1 MMIDREASAL
11 AGTTK
16 VDVGAS
22 SAGTVVMSSQTAAA
36 SAPQVGISAP
46 VIFFDGVCGLC
57 NRFVDFVLRR
67 DTHSL
72 FLFSPLQGQTA
83 ARRLN
88 AADISDLKTVV
99 VVDGDRAY
107 RKSAAVIHVLAR
119 LGGFWRAAAGL
130 LWIVPR
136 PIRDLGYSW
145 IANNRYAIFGKKE
158 TCRLPSAEE
167 RSRFLP

>member
-1 MMIDREASAL
+1 MTKTNAS
-11 AGTTK
+11 
-16 VDVGAS
+16 VS
-22 SAGTVVMSSQTAAA
+22 PPRSTAAEAA
-36 SAPQVGISAP
+36 SHASVSVNATDAGHP

-67 DTHSL
+67 DPKGL
-72 FLFSPLQGQTA
+72 FLFSPLQGETA
-83 ARRLN
+83 ARRLDT
-88 AADISDLKTVV
+88 ADIADLKTVV
-99 VVDGDRAY
+99 VFDGDRAY
-107 RKSAAVIHVLAR
+107 RKSAAVIRVLGR

-130 LWIVPR
+130 MWIVPR

-158 TCRLPSAEE
+158 TFRLPTAEE

>member
-1 MMIDREASAL
+1 MIDRNASGP
-11 AGTTK
+11 AGTAK
-16 VDVGAS
+16 AEGGGSPAGA
-22 SAGTVVMSSQTAAA
+22 AVVSSQFA
-36 SAPQVGISAP
+36 SDSEFQPESSRP
-46 VIFFDGVCGLC
+46 VVFFDGVCGLC
-57 NRFVDFVLRR
+57 NRFVDFVLLR
-67 DTHSL
+67 DPQGL
-72 FLFSPLQGQTA
+72 FLFSPLQGETA

-99 VVDGDRAY
+99 VLDGDQTY
-107 RKSAAVIHVLAR
+107 RKSAAVIHVLGR
-119 LGGFWRAAAGL
+119 LGGFWRLMAGL

-158 TCRLPSAEE
+158 TCRLPTADE